1 MCIKTIYCLWFT
13 IWCSGKL
20 WCTCSCGPSNSIIG
34 GGIMRRTV
42 ILLLL
47 CFLLSV
53 SFANDQVKEMETR
66 VELPGCYIIRCYGSC
81 FRGDQGYDCVLTGRA
96 ANFDGNGNPLA
107 VILHLYLDCYV
118 VFFLVQSCS
127 FSGDFSG
134 IGEVEGSVGCFI
146 NTGPYEGSC
155 FTYESSCA
163 CSDS

>member
-1 MCIKTIYCLWFT
+1 VPY
-13 IWCSGKL
+13 
-20 WCTCSCGPSNSIIG
+20 PNSIIG
-34 GGIMRRTV
+34 GGIMRLTV
-42 ILLLL
+42 VLLLL
-47 CFLLSV
+47 CLLSV
-53 SFANDQVKEMETR
+53 SFANGLEQTKQTR

-107 VILHLYLDCYV
+107 VTLHLYLDCYV
-118 VFFLVQSCS
+118 VYFIVQSCS
-127 FSGDFSG
+127 SSGEFSG